1 MSELF
6 SKEAILL
13 YKTVWENLQEGKT
26 LSGDLAMIA
35 EAMKEHPEFSPF
47 WGMGEAA
54 FQPHEIDGYV
64 VNPLVHIGLHV
75 TIEKQ
80 ILIDDP
86 MEVAVAIKNL
96 LAKAMPR
103 HEAVHQVAGIWGN
116 LYFRSVRRGDPF
128 EEWVYVHELMA
139 LAGNG

>member
-6 SKEAILL
+6 SKEAIIL
-13 YKTVWENLQEGKT
+13 YQTIYEKMKKGEQQ
-26 LSGDLAMIA
+26 SGDAGMIV
-35 EAMKEHPEFSPF
+35 ETMKAHPEFGPF

-54 FQPHEIDGYV
+54 FQPQEIDGYM

-80 ILIDDP
+80 LLNDDP
-86 MEVAVAIKNL
+86 IEVGVAMKNL
-96 LAKAMPR
+96 LAKGISR

-128 EEWVYVHELMA
+128 EEWVYLQELTA
-139 LAGNG
+139 FA